1 MVMTG
6 EAAAGVSAA
15 GAAEKSCWAQVAFSQ
30 LNVYSLTLPRDSIPS
45 AVSIR
50 LDLLDPLCMPLTMPE
65 GGRSMFAG
73 RSEEEEE
80 VVAVTSGGAET
91 FSEGKRQN
99 LESYGINSKNNTL
112 NLLFSL
118 F

>member
-1 MVMTG
+1 
-6 EAAAGVSAA
+6 
-15 GAAEKSCWAQVAFSQ
+15 
-30 LNVYSLTLPRDSIPS
+30 
-45 AVSIR
+45 
-50 LDLLDPLCMPLTMPE
+50 MPLTMPE

-99 LESYGINSKNNTL
+99 LESYGTDSKNNTL
-112 NLLFSL
+112 NIFVLALLKQTLKNIYSL
-118 F
+118 IYLLLLSCIVS